1 MLPSFLSPVEK
12 RLSFLGVDLNFKES
26 TGVVKVEGYWRVSRF
41 NLNFWVSIVGVKGLL
56 ASKYL
61 SSDCG
66 FDFGLSS
73 NLKISAFLISYLG
86 MTGFLGGLEDAL

>member
-1 MLPSFLSPVEK
+1 MP
-12 RLSFLGVDLNFKES
+12 
-26 TGVVKVEGYWRVSRF
+26 
-41 NLNFWVSIVGVKGLL
+41 IVGVKGLL

-73 NLKISAFLISYLG
+73 NLKISAFFISNLG
-86 MTGFLGGLEDAL
+86 IVTGFLGGFEDAL